1 MEWIRRIKF
10 DEKLKLFSQN
20 SKGSE
25 AENLNHKWKE
35 KQPQLKKQNSYI
47 KTNKYAIRFQFQILS
62 RNILPI
68 NSIE

>member
-10 DEKLKLFSQN
+10 DEKLQLVSQN

-47 KTNKYAIRFQFQILS
+47 KTNKYASDSNFRFFLEIYYQ
-62 RNILPI
+62 
-68 NSIE
+68 